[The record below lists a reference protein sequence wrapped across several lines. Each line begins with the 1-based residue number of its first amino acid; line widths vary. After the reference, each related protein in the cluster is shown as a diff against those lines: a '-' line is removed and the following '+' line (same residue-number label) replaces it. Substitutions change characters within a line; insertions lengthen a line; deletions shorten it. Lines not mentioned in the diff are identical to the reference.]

1 MSSQQTKE
9 VTPDQEKQVIEY
21 LRNHPRFFE
30 NQPSLLAELS
40 LTHGQ
45 TGNRVSLIERQVK
58 ILREQN
64 REFKAHLQELITI
77 ARDNDDLN
85 QRLNSL
91 TLELLAMPDRAAL
104 TELLN
109 ERLHQDFAADAVTL
123 HRREGDIEVD
133 WQELYDTVASQGVKC
148 GNTAEANKQLLF
160 GSMADGIASLAL
172 ISLGDEGLLAIG
184 SHDSERFHKDIA
196 TDYLKQL
203 AAVIKAVLARQ
214 D

>member
-9 VTPDQEKQVIEY
+9 VTQEQEKQVIEY

-30 NQPSLLAELS
+30 NQSALLAELS
-40 LTHGQ
+40 LSHGQ

-64 REFKAHLQELITI
+64 RELKTHLQELIAI
-77 ARDNDDLN
+77 ARDNDELN

-91 TLELLAMPDRAAL
+91 TIALLAVADGDAL
-104 TELLN
+104 RTLLN

-123 HRREGDIEVD
+123 HQCEGDIEAD
-133 WQELYDTVASQGVKC
+133 WQELYDSVARDGVKC
-148 GNTAEANKQLLF
+148 GSTAEANKQLLF
-160 GSMADGIASLAL
+160 GNMADGIASLAL

-184 SHDSERFHKDIA
+184 SHDSDRFHKDVA

>member
-30 NQPSLLAELS
+30 NQPALLAELS

-64 REFKAHLQELITI
+64 REFKAHLQALITI

-91 TLELLAMPDRAAL
+91 ILELLAMPDSAAL

-148 GNTAEANKQLLF
+148 GSTAEANKQLLF